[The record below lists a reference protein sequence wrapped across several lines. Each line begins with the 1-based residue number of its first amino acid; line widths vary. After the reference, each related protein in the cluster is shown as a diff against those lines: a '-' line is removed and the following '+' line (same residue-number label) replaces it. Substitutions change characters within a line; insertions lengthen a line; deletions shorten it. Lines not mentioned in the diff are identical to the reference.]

1 MASTQAKQIWRTKHM
16 QNIGPTASNL
26 HQRKHRDNNICP
38 NCEHTE
44 DYLHLVRCHGPG
56 TTEIFDRTL
65 DDIQEWMKTFST
77 QSFRDTIE
85 MLIRAVQDN
94 TIPAFDDIVEED
106 LKAAQKN
113 NGT

>member
-1 MASTQAKQIWRTKHM
+1 
-16 QNIGPTASNL
+16 
-26 HQRKHRDNNICP
+26 
-38 NCEHTE
+38 
-44 DYLHLVRCHGPG
+44 
-56 TTEIFDRTL
+56 
-65 DDIQEWMKTFST
+65 MKTFST